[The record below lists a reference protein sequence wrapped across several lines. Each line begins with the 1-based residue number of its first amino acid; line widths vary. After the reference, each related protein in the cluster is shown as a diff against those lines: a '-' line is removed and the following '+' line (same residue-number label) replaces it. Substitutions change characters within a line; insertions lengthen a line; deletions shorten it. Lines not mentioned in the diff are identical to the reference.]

1 MRRPVVLISS
11 YILCNLSHAPLFIP
25 SHLGVSL
32 CFIDSRRD
40 VYIYIIIVVRQ
51 GRLFFCLVMIPWKV
65 CQEKTPLACN
75 LLRSTVCGIV
85 VLYLCLA
92 IVSEYREKEKY
103 CVGPI
108 WSPVYLCSKRQ
119 HKRICEKFFFFCAI
133 ECKLLAR
140 RLTQKTPKGD
150 WASERM
156 RAENNYGC
164 TRVWER
170 DSLHGNRD
178 GREETLYSGTVRE
191 TPRFVF
197 IPFPSAITSYTD
209 LFTVCTSERF
219 VFYALISSKSHEQ
232 EKQRQNEIWIYER
245 NKKK

>member
-1 MRRPVVLISS
+1 
-11 YILCNLSHAPLFIP
+11 
-25 SHLGVSL
+25 
-32 CFIDSRRD
+32 
-40 VYIYIIIVVRQ
+40 
-51 GRLFFCLVMIPWKV
+51 MIPWKV

-75 LLRSTVCGIV
+75 LLRSTVCGIA

-170 DSLHGNRD
+170 EIVCMGI
-178 GREETLYSGTVRE
+178 GTGGKRRYIVEQWEKHRVL
-191 TPRFVF
+191 FSS
-197 IPFPSAITSYTD
+197 PFHRPSYTD